1 MKDHPSTTD
10 TIEAAIDSI
19 KADVPSVTE
28 IASASERVHAAID
41 SQRGPQA
48 VVAQG
53 PESPA
58 TSEN

>member
-28 IASASERVHAAID
+28 IASASERARAAID
-41 SQRGPQA
+41 AQRGPQG
-48 VVAQG
+48 VVTEGTEA
-53 PESPA
+53 PSA
-58 TSEN
+58 SKS